1 MGKRS
6 IAQLVCKEGQEM
18 VKQIDVNTL
27 REWLDTQQP
36 VTVVDVR
43 TDDDRTQWAIPGSL
57 HVNAYQALRSGQ
69 PGALASVDFPHDR
82 PIVTVCGAGR
92 MSQTAAELLT
102 DRGFDVRSLTG
113 GMKAWSLAWNTACLP
128 VADDRI
134 TVIQLRRTGKGCLSY
149 FVISDGEAVVIDAS
163 LPVAIYADI
172 AKSHGA
178 TIRTV
183 LDTHIHADHLSRA
196 RQLAEHVGA
205 QLLLPQQER
214 VAFPFKPLKDGDE
227 ITVGQATLIARLTP
241 GHTLE
246 SMSYVLPKVAV
257 FTGDTLF
264 TKGVGRPDLHA
275 DAAGARDRARALFH
289 SLQTIRT
296 LGPEVVVLPA
306 HTSEPIAFDR
316 HPVMSRLSEIEA
328 WLGEWLASESSF
340 VDRVV
345 SRLPETPPNFGRIV
359 EMNERGEL
367 PDGDVTELEAGAN
380 RCAVS

>member
-1 MGKRS
+1 M
-6 IAQLVCKEGQEM
+6 A
-18 VKQIDVNTL
+18 KQIDVETL
-27 REWLDTQQP
+27 RQWLDTQHP

-43 TDDDRTQWAIPGSL
+43 ADEDRARWAIPGSM
-57 HVNAYQALRSGQ
+57 HVNAYQSLRSGQ
-69 PGALASVDFPHDR
+69 PGALADAVLATDR

-92 MSQTAAELLT
+92 MSQTAADFLT
-102 DRGFDVRSLTG
+102 ERGFDVRSLAG
-113 GMKAWSLAWNTACLP
+113 GMNAWTLAWNTARVPIEC
-128 VADDRI
+128 DGI
-134 TVIQLRRTGKGCLSY
+134 TIVQVRRTGKGCLSY
-149 FVISDGEAVVIDAS
+149 FVISDGEAIVIDAS
-163 LPVAIYADI
+163 LPVTVYVDI

-178 TIRTV
+178 TIRAV
-183 LDTHIHADHLSRA
+183 LDTHIHADHFSRA

-205 QLLLPQQER
+205 PLLMPQQER

-227 ITVGQATLIARLTP
+227 ITVRQATLIARRTP

-246 SMSYVLPKVAV
+246 SMSYVLPTVAV

-264 TKGVGRPDLHA
+264 IKGVGRPDLHA

-289 SLQTIRT
+289 SLQAIRA
-296 LGPEVVVLPA
+296 LGPEVIVLPA

-316 HPVMSRLSEIEA
+316 HPVMTRVSDIDA
-328 WLGEWLASESSF
+328 WLAGWLASESSF

-359 EMNERGEL
+359 ELNERGEM
-367 PDGDVTELEAGAN
+367 PDRDVTELEAGAN